1 MHSNRKKLLFSEK
14 FSDEVHNQ
22 IIWSNFYLNIRVLY
36 IIKYF
41 VILPFII
48 SAALFVLRKL
58 LIVKGEIE
66 KLRTFQCGFD
76 SQLLRRLPF
85 STYYFL
91 LVLLFLVFDV
101 ELALL
106 LPFVVTFLNTQN
118 ILWIVVVLVVLL
130 VALFYEINEG
140 SLQWVKDIL

>member
-1 MHSNRKKLLFSEK
+1 M
-14 FSDEVHNQ
+14 
-22 IIWSNFYLNIRVLY
+22 
-36 IIKYF
+36 
-41 VILPFII
+41 PFII

-58 LIVKGEIE
+58 LIVKGEVE

-76 SQLLRRLPF
+76 SQLLSRLPF

-118 ILWIVVVLVVLL
+118 ILWIVIVLVVLL